1 AGARGPEVP
10 AGTAR
15 NRAPRWSASRR
26 RRGTRPALNAR
37 RGTRTCWRPP
47 GRAWGGGR
55 WSRSCRA
62 PVGEQPAGV
71 GALPHGRFGLRSAD
85 MDEAGDALVRAEP
98 EQAQHVFVVGRPAGQ
113 ALRAEAAALGRLQQG
128 EADASGRSE
137 AFGLGDLRVLA
148 EAGDDRDHQRR
159 AEAPA
164 VLVERRL
171 RGLRVAFEHAP
182 YQRFAE
188 CVAGISCDADEA
200 PRHAAAVVGDA
211 DRGLEHALQGGLVG
225 PGFAKQAR
233 RGRASRVQRCEE
245 GVHGG
250 TPNAMH
256 VTYPRDMNGLAHS
269 PHYARLYR
277 GRLSFCRG
285 MEPRWGTAMSV
296 QHPEMAAH
304 GTADPARLLEE
315 LKRICVEQL
324 GADPS
329 GLYRSIEEQLH
340 DSLRVG
346 GDAAHRKDLMTVLA
360 LRQRGSGYVM
370 RYREL
375 IGRSF
380 DDFCGRASPG
390 KPAAPLGL
398 VRENELD
405 FHLAGQRLAESI
417 SRRYQRP
424 LEMLGLRFDSLAA
437 CLGKPRGGNPV
448 GANLLADAFVQT
460 FGDAEIS
467 PTLQPLLFRQY
478 EQELA
483 KVLGELYGRLNT
495 QLAANGF
502 HADPRREQPAA
513 APVPTVPRQPAAAP
527 ATDPLERILSPVEPR
542 QPAQPLLS
550 PTGAFPATPEP
561 APASSGTGG
570 PANPDVF
577 RVAASARVQHQQL
590 RDMLRLWRE
599 GMLGEQ
605 TVPSGLAPERRLDGR
620 RPLRVEELVSVA
632 SLLQGDGTRNFEA
645 ALAGKCGLHE
655 AIREELREGARRLGL
670 DPDQTCLDPQQEDA
684 VDMTGLLFESLINS
698 HALLQE
704 ARRMFTRLAMSY
716 VKDALTDENLFVRPD
731 HPARKLLDTLAQ
743 GCEGNDGASPQEREL
758 LQRSRAVVERIV
770 SEFNEDLAI
779 FEVAANELQDLLQQ
793 QQRRAEV
800 VERRAAETVHG
811 RERLVDART
820 RAAAALAGHLE
831 GRVLTPTVAH
841 FLERHWQHH
850 LVQVLLRDGE
860 GSERHQRVLDLASE
874 LVAVDELAAR

>member
-1 AGARGPEVP
+1 
-10 AGTAR
+10 
-15 NRAPRWSASRR
+15 
-26 RRGTRPALNAR
+26 
-37 RGTRTCWRPP
+37 
-47 GRAWGGGR
+47 
-55 WSRSCRA
+55 
-62 PVGEQPAGV
+62 
-71 GALPHGRFGLRSAD
+71 
-85 MDEAGDALVRAEP
+85 
-98 EQAQHVFVVGRPAGQ
+98 
-113 ALRAEAAALGRLQQG
+113 
-128 EADASGRSE
+128 
-137 AFGLGDLRVLA
+137 
-148 EAGDDRDHQRR
+148 
-159 AEAPA
+159 
-164 VLVERRL
+164 
-171 RGLRVAFEHAP
+171 
-182 YQRFAE
+182 
-188 CVAGISCDADEA
+188 
-200 PRHAAAVVGDA
+200 
-211 DRGLEHALQGGLVG
+211 
-225 PGFAKQAR
+225 
-233 RGRASRVQRCEE
+233 
-245 GVHGG
+245 
-250 TPNAMH
+250 
-256 VTYPRDMNGLAHS
+256 
-269 PHYARLYR
+269 
-277 GRLSFCRG
+277 
-285 MEPRWGTAMSV
+285 MSV

-324 GADPS
+324 GAVPS
-329 GLYRSIEEQLH
+329 GLYRPIEEQLH

-513 APVPTVPRQPAAAP
+513 APVPTVPRQPAAGP
-527 ATDPLERILSPVEPR
+527 ATDPLERILSQVEPR

-550 PTGAFPATPEP
+550 PTGAFPPTPEP
-561 APASSGTGG
+561 APAPAPSGAGG
-570 PANPDVF
+570 SANPDVF

-704 ARRMFTRLAMSY
+704 ARRMFTRLVMSY
-716 VKDALTDENLFVRPD
+716 VKVALTDENLFVRPD

-820 RAAAALAGHLE
+820 RAASALAGHLE

-874 LVAVDELAAR
+874 LVAVDELAARGGGSDIADRVLALHDGLVECLSSSGLDEQVAGEWMAGLARTLAFPDVPREAPQLPKAPPRDQDDSPLLRIVGGTDQLDYDPAVAERMRALRPGDWMRLSDDRGVEGSVKVAWISPLTSRLLLVNRRGVRQLVASPEQLAALVRSGHLFAEADELPFDEAMRLVRQKLGRAAARAA

>member
-1 AGARGPEVP
+1 
-10 AGTAR
+10 
-15 NRAPRWSASRR
+15 
-26 RRGTRPALNAR
+26 
-37 RGTRTCWRPP
+37 
-47 GRAWGGGR
+47 
-55 WSRSCRA
+55 
-62 PVGEQPAGV
+62 
-71 GALPHGRFGLRSAD
+71 
-85 MDEAGDALVRAEP
+85 
-98 EQAQHVFVVGRPAGQ
+98 
-113 ALRAEAAALGRLQQG
+113 
-128 EADASGRSE
+128 
-137 AFGLGDLRVLA
+137 
-148 EAGDDRDHQRR
+148 
-159 AEAPA
+159 
-164 VLVERRL
+164 
-171 RGLRVAFEHAP
+171 
-182 YQRFAE
+182 
-188 CVAGISCDADEA
+188 
-200 PRHAAAVVGDA
+200 
-211 DRGLEHALQGGLVG
+211 
-225 PGFAKQAR
+225 
-233 RGRASRVQRCEE
+233 
-245 GVHGG
+245 
-250 TPNAMH
+250 
-256 VTYPRDMNGLAHS
+256 
-269 PHYARLYR
+269 
-277 GRLSFCRG
+277 
-285 MEPRWGTAMSV
+285 MSV

-324 GADPS
+324 GAVPS
-329 GLYRSIEEQLH
+329 GLYRPIEEQLH

-527 ATDPLERILSPVEPR
+527 ATDPLERILSQVEPR

-704 ARRMFTRLAMSY
+704 ARRMFTRLVMSY
-716 VKDALTDENLFVRPD
+716 VKVALTDENLFVRPD

-820 RAAAALAGHLE
+820 RAASALAGHLE

-874 LVAVDELAAR
+874 LVAVDELAARGGGSDIADRVLALHDGLVECLSSSGLDEQVAGEWMAGLARTLAFPDVPREAPQLPKAPPRDQDDSPLLRIVGGTDQLEYDPAVAERMRALRPGDWMRLSDDRGVEGSVKVAWISPLTSRLLLVNRRGVRQLVASPEQLAALVRSGHLFAEADELPFDEAMRLVRQKLGRAAARAA